1 MCWDE
6 THFGKMASWYINR
19 TFFFDVHPPLGKMLI
34 AAMGYTSGYN
44 GTHPFEKPGD
54 LYEDHNY
61 LGMRGGCTLLGCAI
75 VPFCFLTVWNFTHSI
90 TAAFLAGW
98 FLIFDIGILILNR
111 YILLDPI
118 LLFFISG
125 SFFSMSQFRTIQ
137 EPFTTPWWT
146 WLTVTGAMLAGAISV
161 KFVGLFIVLYVGIFT
176 IGQLW
181 GILGDLS
188 QPFLYTIKH
197 FLARAVC
204 LIAVPIALY
213 VSIFY
218 IHLTVL
224 SRSGSGDGF

>member
-1 MCWDE
+1 MLP
-6 THFGKMASWYINR
+6 TPGPPAMAVAWTRPR
-19 TFFFDVHPPLGKMLI
+19 TRRPPSP
-34 AAMGYTSGYN
+34 ASGRA
-44 GTHPFEKPGD
+44 TRTPATTPSV
-54 LYEDHNY
+54 
-61 LGMRGGCTLLGCAI
+61 T
-75 VPFCFLTVWNFTHSI
+75 
-90 TAAFLAGW
+90 
-98 FLIFDIGILILNR
+98 
-111 YILLDPI
+111 
-118 LLFFISG
+118 
-125 SFFSMSQFRTIQ
+125 SQFRTIQ

-213 VSIFY
+213 STSPY
-218 IHLTVL
+218 ST
-224 SRSGSGDGF
+224 ST

>member
-1 MCWDE
+1 
-6 THFGKMASWYINR
+6 
-19 TFFFDVHPPLGKMLI
+19 
-34 AAMGYTSGYN
+34 MGYSSGYN

-54 LYEDHNY
+54 LYNDHPF
-61 LGMRGGCTLLGCAI
+61 LGIRGGCTLLGCA
-75 VPFCFLTVWNFTHSI
+75 VVHFCFLTVWNFTHSL
-90 TAAFLAGW
+90 TASSLAAC
-98 FLIFDIGILILNR
+98 FLIFDIGVLILNR